1 MEDTR
6 IHIVSKSSCQQT
18 LLSNFLEHHTGL
30 ICSHIAETDWPPYI
44 HGEGNHGTIIL
55 WDCLNVEL
63 DILEPKLTQ
72 FIYPLMDHFHFVLY
86 NVTPAHRNSHSTF
99 TEWVYGVFYENDPP
113 DLILK
118 GIRAIDQGEIWLS
131 RTALSQIFL
140 MNKARLT
147 NHTSNAP
154 SLTRREKEI
163 LRQVS
168 SGASNK
174 DIAASL
180 FVSQY
185 TVKTHLYNIF
195 KKIGVTTRGQ
205 ASNWASKHYSV
216 LM

>member
-1 MEDTR
+1 MKDTR

-18 LLSNFLEHHTGL
+18 LLSNFLADHTGL
-30 ICSHIAETDWPPYI
+30 ICNHIAENEWPPYI
-44 HGEGNHGTIIL
+44 SKEDNHGAIIL

-63 DILEPKLTQ
+63 DRLEPKLCQ
-72 FIYPLMDHFHFVLY
+72 SLYPLIDHFNFVLY
-86 NVTPAHRNSHSTF
+86 NVTPAHKNSHSTF

-118 GIRAIDQGEIWLS
+118 GIRAIGQGEIWLS
-131 RTALSQIFL
+131 RSTLSQIFL
-140 MNKARLT
+140 TNKARLT
-147 NHTSNAP
+147 NHIPNTP
-154 SLTRREKEI
+154 GLTRREKDI
-163 LRQVS
+163 LRQLS

-205 ASNWASKHYSV
+205 ASNWASKHYHV